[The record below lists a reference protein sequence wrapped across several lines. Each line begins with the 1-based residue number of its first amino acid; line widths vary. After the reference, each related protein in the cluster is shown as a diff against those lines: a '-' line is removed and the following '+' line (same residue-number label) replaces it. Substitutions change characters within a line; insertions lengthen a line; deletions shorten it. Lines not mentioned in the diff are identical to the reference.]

1 MSSGG
6 SSHSLVARLYTQR
19 SGEPWNSLSSMV
31 RSASGTMP
39 SEGIEGHEWGAYV
52 VLDTFLR
59 DGTWDGLWSAS
70 VRRVAHCR
78 IPGAAGRN

>member
-1 MSSGG
+1 
-6 SSHSLVARLYTQR
+6 
-19 SGEPWNSLSSMV
+19 
-31 RSASGTMP
+31 MP

-70 VRRVAHCR
+70 SRVTECQ
-78 IPGAAGRN
+78 